1 MITHV
6 VLLKLKPGV
15 AADSTAAREAHAAM
29 SELPAKVPQIRAWQ
43 CGFNTT
49 PDDVCAW
56 DYVLVSGF
64 DSRDALEAYFVHPAH
79 LKVVALW
86 EPISDLAFGDLES

>member
-6 VLLKLKPGV
+6 VLLKLRPGV
-15 AADSTAAREAHAAM
+15 AVDSTAAREAHAAM
-29 SELPAKVPQIRAWQ
+29 SALPTKVPQIRTWQ

-49 PDDVCAW
+49 LDVCGW

-64 DSRDALEAYFVHPAH
+64 DSREALEAYFVHPEH

>member
-6 VLLKLKPGV
+6 VLLKLKQGV
-15 AADSTAAREAHAAM
+15 AADSAAARTAHAAM
-29 SELPAKVPQIRAWQ
+29 SELPATVPQIRTWQ

-49 PDDVCAW
+49 PDVCGW

-64 DSRDALEAYFVHPAH
+64 DSREALEAYFVHPEH

-86 EPISDLAFGDLES
+86 EPISDLAFADLDG

>member
-6 VLLKLKPGV
+6 VLLKFKPGV
-15 AADSTAAREAHAAM
+15 SADSAAAREAHAAM
-29 SELPAKVPQIRAWQ
+29 CALPAKVPLIKAWK

-49 PDDVCAW
+49 PDVSGW

-64 DSRDALEAYFVHPAH
+64 DSREALEAYFDHPDH

-86 EPISDLAFGDLES
+86 EPISDLAFGDLDG